1 METSTEEK
9 LRHLLKN
16 KKFWELQRLY
26 CLLWAACLGVCT
38 LQTYSQIYTFF
49 DSGCGEIA

>member
-16 KKFWELQRLY
+16 KKILGI
-26 CLLWAACLGVCT
+26 AAVILG
-38 LQTYSQIYTFF
+38 SMFGSMYTTDILPNIHFL
-49 DSGCGEIA
+49 

>member
-16 KKFWELQRLY
+16 KKILGITAII
-26 CLLWAACLGVCT
+26 LLIVGSILGYVHYRHTPQYT
-38 LQTYSQIYTFF
+38 LSLIQ
-49 DSGCGEIA
+49 DAGEIA

>member
-1 METSTEEK
+1 METSTEDK

-16 KKFWELQRLY
+16 KKILGIAAVI
-26 CLLWAACLGVCT
+26 LLIVGSNTWVCT
-38 LQTYSQIYTFF
+38 LQTYSQIYTFS

>member
-16 KKFWELQRLY
+16 KKILGIAAVI
-26 CLLWAACLGVCT
+26 LLIVG
-38 LQTYSQIYTFF
+38 SMFGSMYTTDILPNIHFL
-49 DSGCGEIA
+49 

>member
-1 METSTEEK
+1 METSTEDK

-26 CLLWAACLGVCT
+26 CLLWVAYLGM
-38 LQTYSQIYTFF
+38 YTTDILPNIHFL
-49 DSGCGEIA
+49 

>member
-16 KKFWELQRLY
+16 KKILGIAAVI
-26 CLLWAACLGVCT
+26 LLIVGSILGYV
-38 LQTYSQIYTFF
+38 QTYSQIYTFS